1 MEQIKKFK
9 LENLLLFFL
18 LMLPFGNFPQL
29 FNLGEDTGSIYLSLL
44 IGAIFFLWLWQEK
57 KLYTPRIFF
66 NKALLLLI
74 AFGIVLNITSIGK
87 NFFKIREKILKI
99 IKKLN
104 WSDGFYRK
112 DIGWRVIKK

>member
-44 IGAIFFLWLWQEK
+44 ISAIFFYGFGKRKNYIYQEFFLT
-57 KLYTPRIFF
+57 KLYC
-66 NKALLLLI
+66 
-74 AFGIVLNITSIGK
+74 
-87 NFFKIREKILKI
+87 
-99 IKKLN
+99 
-104 WSDGFYRK
+104 
-112 DIGWRVIKK
+112 